1 MSVEEEVMRI
11 QKKLNKMSSGDGT
24 GQEQALELLKALQ
37 KLPVNLEVLTKT
49 RIGMTVNA
57 LRKCSSDDEVISLSK
72 TLIKNWKKF
81 LSGPNSTNS
90 KDTAGSSKKS
100 KEKEERPREVE
111 SKDKEKEKKV
121 PTSFPPASS
130 NTTDAVRLK
139 CRELLCAAVR
149 GDGEIPEGCAAPE
162 ELAEELEEAI
172 YQEFRNTDMRY
183 KNRVRSRVANL
194 KDVKN
199 PGLRMNFLVGVIP
212 ASRLAVMTA
221 EEMASDEMKSL
232 RNKFLKEAINDA
244 QLATVQGTK
253 TDLLKCGKCKKR
265 NCTYNQV
272 QTRSADEPMTTFVMC
287 NECGNRWK
295 FC

>member
-1 MSVEEEVMRI
+1 M
-11 QKKLNKMSSGDGT
+11 L
-24 GQEQALELLKALQ
+24 
-37 KLPVNLEVLTKT
+37 
-49 RIGMTVNA
+49 
-57 LRKCSSDDEVISLSK
+57 
-72 TLIKNWKKF
+72 
-81 LSGPNSTNS
+81 
-90 KDTAGSSKKS
+90 
-100 KEKEERPREVE
+100 
-111 SKDKEKEKKV
+111 
-121 PTSFPPASS
+121 
-130 NTTDAVRLK
+130 RLK
-139 CRELLCAAVR
+139 CRELLSTAVR
-149 GDGEIPEGCAAPE
+149 GDGEIPEGCASPE

-194 KDVKN
+194 KDTKN

-232 RNKFLKEAINDA
+232 RHKFLKEAINDA

>member
-24 GQEQALELLKALQ
+24 GQEQALELLKVLQ

-57 LRKCSSDDEVISLSK
+57 LRKSSSDDEVISLSK

-81 LSGPNSTNS
+81 LSGPNTPNS

-100 KEKEERPREVE
+100 KEKEEKPRELE
-111 SKDKEKEKKV
+111 LKDKEKEKKM
-121 PTSFPPASS
+121 PTTFPPVSS

-139 CRELLCAAVR
+139 CRELLSTAVR
-149 GDGEIPEGCAAPE
+149 GDGEIPEGCASPE
-162 ELAEELEEAI
+162 DLAEELEEAI

-194 KDVKN
+194 KDTKN